1 MSRDEITARKVI
13 ALAYFH
19 RYGWIAIMVGLVLII
34 PKHALQIL
42 GSCFLAL
49 SLWSL
54 VGYKL
59 KWKHIYCSF
68 QNAHRKDMTP
78 HHVCWSDIKKCEAY
92 SIPLLFFVLGAAM
105 LVTVVMLR

>member
-1 MSRDEITARKVI
+1 MSRYEITARKVI

-34 PKHALQIL
+34 PKHMLQIL
-42 GSCFLAL
+42 GSCFLAF

-68 QNAHRKDMTP
+68 QNDFQL
-78 HHVCWSDIKKCEAY
+78 IKRMPMR
-92 SIPLLFFVLGAAM
+92 IGF
-105 LVTVVMLR
+105 